1 MNLFEM
7 KLLDSGEKII
17 DGERWKILR
26 VPVGWLF
33 RSSQHSHV
41 FVPFNNEF
49 MEPVDKQKYL
59 VEGLDFPSKDGG
71 SFSDTSINEK

>member
-1 MNLFEM
+1 MNLYDM
-7 KLLDSGEKII
+7 KLLDSCEKII

-26 VPVGWLF
+26 VPGGWLF
-33 RSSQHSHV
+33 RSSQHSPV

-49 MEPVDKQKYL
+49 MEQVDKQKYL
-59 VEGLDFPSKDGG
+59 VEGLDFPTKDGG